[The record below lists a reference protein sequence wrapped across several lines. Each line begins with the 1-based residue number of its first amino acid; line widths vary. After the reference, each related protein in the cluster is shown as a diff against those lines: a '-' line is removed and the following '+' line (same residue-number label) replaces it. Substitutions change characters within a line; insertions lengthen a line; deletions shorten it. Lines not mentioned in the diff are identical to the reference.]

1 MGEGEVVLHGRDGGL
16 ELENVLLVEDLKWER
31 YADGVYNDGFYEMN
45 LIACND
51 MDTVYDDDEFYKV
64 QVKGSSFLEV
74 GEVDDKGDVTSC
86 VKKDVVK
93 NVEDVLIKEKDVRV
107 EKTVK
112 PNEVI
117 CVNNAATFIIEDQAV
132 CKENEGVEAAKG
144 SYVVKAMVENA
155 ATTEGVLKEGARV
168 GGNNVQK
175 VYDVK
180 RPRRSA
186 RLQSLYRGL
195 DVKAVHLKTRKQR
208 FKKKEL
214 QGSVNLT

>member
-1 MGEGEVVLHGRDGGL
+1 MGEGEVVLHGPDGGI

-31 YADGVYNDGFYEMN
+31 YADGVFNDGFYEMN

-51 MDTVYDDDEFYKV
+51 MDSVYEDDEFYKV
-64 QVKGSSFLEV
+64 EVKGSSFLEV

-86 VKKDVVK
+86 VKKDV
-93 NVEDVLIKEKDVRV
+93 EDVLIKEKDVRV

-112 PNEVI
+112 PNEVTR
-117 CVNNAATFIIEDQAV
+117 VNNAATFIIEDGAV
-132 CKENEGVEAAKG
+132 CKENEGVEAEKG

-155 ATTEGVLKEGARV
+155 ATTEGLLKEGARV

-186 RLQSLYRGL
+186 RLQSIYRGL
-195 DVKAVHLKTRKQR
+195 DVKADNLKTRKQR
-208 FKKKEL
+208 FKMQEL